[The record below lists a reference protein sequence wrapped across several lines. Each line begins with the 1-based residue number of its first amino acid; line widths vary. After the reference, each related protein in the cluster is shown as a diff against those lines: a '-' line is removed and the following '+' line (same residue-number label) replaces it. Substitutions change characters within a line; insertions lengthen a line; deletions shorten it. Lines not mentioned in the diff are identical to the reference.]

1 MLCAGAVGGASRDIP
16 APTPTTVKVRHWS
29 PDIARLQLVDGLDQL
44 LLPAAGIRGV
54 RRRERGRGVV
64 QSLDQQ
70 VRGVVGEVEALLRGE
85 GVAVRVEGGGVNLGA
100 EQPGEQPPVEAHVP
114 PRQGDED
121 GGHQGDHVH
130 LRRAPLVDIL
140 SAGDALS
147 NLYTRHKTNIC
158 RKVVVK
164 LQGCLITCCW
174 KAPLHNNSV
183 NLSRARSRTRC
194 GGAAAAW
201 RKTAL
206 MYGLVHFHISLQL
219 PEPGHGVAILYFVI
233 NRVYRSATNELF
245 FPAPSKN

>member
-1 MLCAGAVGGASRDIP
+1 MRGRWEARPGTYP
-16 APTPTTVKVRHWS
+16 PPPQVRHWY
-29 PDIARLQLVDGLDQL
+29 PNIARLQLVEHQVDGLDQL

-54 RRRERGRGVV
+54 HRRKRGRAVV

-70 VRGVVGEVEALLRGE
+70 VRGVVEVEALLRGE

-114 PRQGDED
+114 PKQGDED

-147 NLYTRHKTNIC
+147 NLDTRHKTNIC
-158 RKVVVK
+158 RKVVVR

-174 KAPLHNNSV
+174 KAPLHNTKIPAV
-183 NLSRARSRTRC
+183 
-194 GGAAAAW
+194 
-201 RKTAL
+201 KT
-206 MYGLVHFHISLQL
+206 V
-219 PEPGHGVAILYFVI
+219 
-233 NRVYRSATNELF
+233 
-245 FPAPSKN
+245 